1 MTTLKSVKCVPMD
14 VKECVACNTG
24 RGDGAMAH
32 DECDLRRK
40 TSTMGQQRAEKPG
53 ITTDIHPR
61 RSYLRMNLSSY
72 CDRVRWINDPV
83 AEQQHIAG
91 YCINQ
96 VFFVAC
102 LVKCILHLRR
112 LRSHAAREG
121 NFSRQGRT
129 RAIVSALCA
138 CLCGIA
144 YSTVIFAYKLVLINE
159 ENGTPQ
165 RSHDYMR
172 WSYRTL
178 QTFTLCL

>member
-1 MTTLKSVKCVPMD
+1 MPSFEPTSRFDDNSEPVKCVPID
-14 VKECVACNTG
+14 VKDALRATLDEATG
-24 RGDGAMAH
+24 RWLKM
-32 DECDLRRK
+32 
-40 TSTMGQQRAEKPG
+40 MGQQRAEKPG
-53 ITTDIHPR
+53 ITPDIHPR

-159 ENGTPQ
+159 ENGIPK